1 MKRIFSHALL
11 AAGAAAGLTLSFI
24 LPSPAAAAM
33 SRWAESEGGR
43 MRIVAL
49 PPDASGHI
57 RAGLQIEP
65 KPGWIT
71 YWREPGESG
80 IPPQVAALP
89 GGNVSLKAIAYPVPK
104 HITAGPAND
113 FGYDGP
119 VTLPLSFAVAEH
131 GKAAQ
136 IDAQAFIGVCKNI
149 CIPFQATFSL
159 PVTGKGGSHAEEI
172 TILDAAAARLPE
184 QPGADFSVAAFALT
198 PDLGRLQVQLKL
210 PGGAHDADIIV
221 TGPAGY
227 VFTRQDKARPVEGGL
242 STEIVLPQL
251 PRNYAPRG
259 KQWRILVKS
268 GARAMETVLA
278 FR

>member
-1 MKRIFSHALL
+1 MKRIFSHAFP
-11 AAGAAAGLTLSFI
+11 AAGAAACLALSVF
-24 LPSPAAAAM
+24 PAPPAKAAM
-33 SRWAESEGGR
+33 SDWATSEGGR

-49 PPDASGHI
+49 PPDPTGHI

-89 GGNVSLKAIAYPVPK
+89 GGSVSLKSIAYPVPK

-119 VTLPLSFAVAEH
+119 VTLPLHFAVANAAH
-131 GKAAQ
+131 AAQ

-159 PVTGKGGSHAEEI
+159 PLTGKGGAHPEESA
-172 TILDAAAARLPE
+172 ILDAAEARLPE
-184 QPGADFSVAAFALT
+184 PPGADFSVSSFALT
-198 PDLGRLQVQLKL
+198 PDLGRLQLQLKL
-210 PGGAHDADIIV
+210 PGGAHDAEIIV

-227 VFTRQDKARPVEGGL
+227 VFTRQDKAKAMEGGL

-251 PRNYAPRG
+251 PRNYAPRA

-268 GARAMETVLA
+268 GSRAMETVLA